1 MIWCTNHLNVPIYTF
16 CFSLWLS
23 LTKSLAAGD
32 SNDLYIEKKIALIKS
47 IFLMGIVPGKSV
59 IMFLL
64 ICLAKG
70 GSCGK

>member
-1 MIWCTNHLNVPIYTF
+1 M
-16 CFSLWLS
+16 
-23 LTKSLAAGD
+23 AAGD

>member
-1 MIWCTNHLNVPIYTF
+1 MYQPPKCPYLY
-16 CFSLWLS
+16 LWLS

-47 IFLMGIVPGKSV
+47 IFLMWIVPGKSV

-64 ICLAKG
+64 ICLAKDV
-70 GSCGK
+70 SCGK